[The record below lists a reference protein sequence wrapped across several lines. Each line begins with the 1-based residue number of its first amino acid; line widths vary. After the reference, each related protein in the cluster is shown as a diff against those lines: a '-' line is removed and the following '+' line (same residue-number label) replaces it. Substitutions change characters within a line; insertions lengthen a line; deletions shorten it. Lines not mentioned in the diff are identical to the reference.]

1 MPDDPKRIVEAG
13 YDAMADRFAA
23 WQAEIPDSPH
33 HAWVDDLIRR
43 LKARPEVLELGCGA
57 AIEPTQLLAEKGR
70 LVGVDISREQ
80 LRRARAR
87 CPRATFHHADMTE
100 VEFPQETFDAAV
112 CAYAFNHVPRGDLA
126 RLVPRIA
133 GWLRPDGYL
142 LASFGVSGGEGIE
155 EDWLGV
161 PMFFASFTADEN
173 RRLVTEAGLEIVRD
187 QVVPITEP
195 EGEARF
201 QWILARKS

>member
-33 HAWVDDLIRR
+33 LAWVKELIGR
-43 LKARPEVLELGCGA
+43 LPANPDVLELGCGA

-70 LVGVDISREQ
+70 FIGVDISGEQ
-80 LRRARAR
+80 LRRARTR
-87 CPRATFHHADMTE
+87 CPQATFHHADMTE
-100 VEFPQETFDAAV
+100 VEYPEETFDAVV
-112 CAYAFNHVPRGDLA
+112 CAYALNHVPRRDLA
-126 RLVPRIA
+126 ELVPRIA
-133 GWLRPDGYL
+133 GWLRPNGYL

-155 EDWLGV
+155 EEWLGV

-173 RRLVTEAGLEIVRD
+173 RRLVTEAGLEILRD
-187 QVVPITEP
+187 EVVPIT
-195 EGEARF
+195 
-201 QWILARKS
+201 